1 MNKLM
6 AAALMLLA
14 MTGAV
19 VAQETEPKRAVGD
32 AKEKAKGDA
41 KVTTEPDKEAKPGV
55 QFMTDLDEAKKL
67 AEAENKK
74 LLLYFT
80 IPN

>member
-19 VAQETEPKRAVGD
+19 LAQETDPKRTAAEAEKV
-32 AKEKAKGDA
+32 KEDA
-41 KVTTEPDKEAKPGV
+41 KVTTEPDAEAKPGV